1 MVAHLAPIQA
11 EIVISSGCNQQ
22 IHVTDPAQIVN
33 EEVRKEGRQIDG
45 AFADQL
51 LHNRGDLRQ
60 TGFGF
65 PTVYPHLTWSIIWT
79 PPIIT
84 RAKRKRPRKILRAL
98 QGYEKTRSPDNLS
111 TPGVDTEDGP
121 SRPRSRGAP
130 LSNGTRIIQ

>member
-1 MVAHLAPIQA
+1 MVAYLAPIQA

-33 EEVRKEGRQIDG
+33 EQVRKEGRQIDG

-65 PTVYPHLTWSIIWT
+65 PTVYPHLTC
-79 PPIIT
+79 
-84 RAKRKRPRKILRAL
+84 RNMKKANRKHGQAEYQYGQVPMGLRLGAIVIDGLLSFVYSTVPCKI
-98 QGYEKTRSPDNLS
+98 SM
-111 TPGVDTEDGP
+111 
-121 SRPRSRGAP
+121 
-130 LSNGTRIIQ
+130 